1 MGATRTIV
9 EILLQAKDLTGR
21 AFTGVLGKARALK
34 DSIFSLHTAVAGF
47 VAFVTTRV
55 VGQIVKAFADQEAAI
70 IRLNTALRVTGR
82 YSEAG
87 TKKIQDMATEM
98 QRLTT
103 VSDEAA
109 LGVSA
114 TLAQLATGL
123 TTDQLAEAQKAVI
136 GLASAYGIDLQSAS

>member
-21 AFTGVLGKARALK
+21 AFTGALGRLRSFK
-34 DSIFSLHTAVAGF
+34 DSIFSLQTAVAGF

-55 VGQIVKAFADQEAAI
+55 VGQVIKAFADQEQAI

-82 YSEAG
+82 YTEDGS
-87 TKKIQDMATEM
+87 KKIQDMATEM

-114 TLAQLATGL
+114 TLAQ
-123 TTDQLAEAQKAVI
+123 
-136 GLASAYGIDLQSAS
+136 